1 MGTQSVPEPS
11 SSIQNDNNP
20 QKIENAP
27 PSLSKSVSFFF
38 LLCKNNIILL
48 STSGTRS
55 TYYI

>member
-27 PSLSKSVSFFF
+27 PSLSKSVT
-38 LLCKNNIILL
+38 NNRKDNKRQNI
-48 STSGTRS
+48 
-55 TYYI
+55 